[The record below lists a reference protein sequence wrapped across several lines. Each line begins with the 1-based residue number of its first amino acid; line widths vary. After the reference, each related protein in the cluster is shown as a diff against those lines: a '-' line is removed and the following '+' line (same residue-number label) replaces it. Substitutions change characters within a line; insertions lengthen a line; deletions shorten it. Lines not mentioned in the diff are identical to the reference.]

1 MEIIPSWL
9 FKSPKIPELDFSGSI
24 LATTASPSR
33 TDLPVGTQVFGS
45 IPPDQVFRHGRGTL
59 AEYVVLPS
67 NTVMPI
73 PTNMPPERAACLS
86 GCACTSLQ
94 IVRKANLKPG
104 DTVLINGGSG
114 GLGSILVQVVSATIS
129 PTGHL
134 VATCSKP
141 NIPFVTSLGAD
152 EVIDYTAHSSLSSHL
167 SKTYFGRPFGAILDT
182 VYTSPSLYTSSPSYL
197 KSSGLYLNAGG
208 MGMPHRIGPFILFFF
223 SLFLNYIYPSFL
235 PRGVNRRFVFLSGN
249 ANEKDHREVKRLVES
264 EKLRVELDSM
274 WGMGGGVER
283 V

>member
-1 MEIIPSWL
+1 
-9 FKSPKIPELDFSGSI
+9 
-24 LATTASPSR
+24 
-33 TDLPVGTQVFGS
+33 
-45 IPPDQVFRHGRGTL
+45 
-59 AEYVVLPS
+59 
-67 NTVMPI
+67 
-73 PTNMPPERAACLS
+73 
-86 GCACTSLQ
+86 
-94 IVRKANLKPG
+94 
-104 DTVLINGGSG
+104 
-114 GLGSILVQVVSATIS
+114 LGSILVQVVRATIG

-167 SKTYFGRPFGAILDT
+167 SKIYFDRPFDAILDT

-223 SLFLNYIYPSFL
+223 SLLLNYIYPSFL
-235 PRGVNRRFVFLSGN
+235 PGGVNRRFAFLSGN

-264 EKLRVELDSM
+264 GQLRVELDSV
-274 WGMGGGVER
+274 WGMGEALRAYER
-283 V
+283 IESRRARGKVVVKVG